1 MQALDT
7 DHDGTVSAA
16 EIRTAATSLKALD
29 TNQDGQITED
39 EVRPNFGRPGGDGFN
54 RDRGNERYRGEHQ

>member
-16 EIRTAATSLKALD
+16 EIRSAATSLKTLD
-29 TNQDGQITED
+29 TNHDGNITED
-39 EVRPNFGRPGGDGFN
+39 EARPNFGRPGGEG
-54 RDRGNERYRGEHQ
+54 RGNERFRGERQ